1 MPSCP
6 IGFRKYSHLYKY
18 IFYCFICGS
27 LYDIIFYFGLFF
39 EETKLSNIFFDPIL
53 NQHSLFKSFYKYLGY
68 IIFSFYYYHRKKR
81 NKNNENNSENN
92 SYNIIKESG
101 SMKSNKST
109 MLKYELIYYEEHLVH
124 KYDGLKLLII
134 CLCFAF
140 FLELKYL
147 LVFLDLR
154 EFELGLFYILFTS
167 IFMLHYYKTRLYIHQ
182 LFSLIL
188 SSIINLIIFII
199 VNYTSFNKD
208 IDDIETEENIAE
220 IIRGRN
226 LYCILIYF
234 LYFLISL
241 AISFSRVK
249 AKTVME
255 LKNIS
260 PYKIIFFTGCFGLII
275 NLICLIFSSIFKCN
289 EDYCE
294 GVINFEKGDIVYN
307 FDSFPIYFSNLKY
320 RFNENKIYFFIE
332 IIIIYPLSSFL
343 IFNKYLCE
351 ILMIYFLNPIYIL
364 VSDNFYF
371 TLQYILLIIYNF
383 KKASFNWTKLI
394 LLTSEN
400 FSAAILYLVYL
411 EIIEL
416 RFCGFEKNLK
426 RKIYERSKTE
436 VSTEYK

>member
-1 MPSCP
+1 
-6 IGFRKYSHLYKY
+6 
-18 IFYCFICGS
+18 
-27 LYDIIFYFGLFF
+27 
-39 EETKLSNIFFDPIL
+39 
-53 NQHSLFKSFYKYLGY
+53 LGY
-68 IIFSFYYYHRKKR
+68 IIFSIYYYHRKKR

-109 MLKYELIYYEEHLVH
+109 MLKYELIYYEEHSVH
-124 KYDGLKLLII
+124 KYDGMKLLII

-208 IDDIETEENIAE
+208 NDDIETEENIAE
-220 IIRGRN
+220 IIRGKN

-260 PYKIIFFTGCFGLII
+260 PYKIIFFTGSFGLII

-289 EDYCE
+289 EDFCE
-294 GVINFEKGDIVYN
+294 GVINFEKQDIVYN
-307 FDSFPIYFSNLKY
+307 FDSFPIYFSNLRY

-332 IIIIYPLSSFL
+332 IIILYPLSSFL

-394 LLTSEN
+394 LLALEN

-416 RFCGFEKNLK
+416 RFCGLEKNLK
-426 RKIYERSKTE
+426 RKIYERSKSE
-436 VSTEYK
+436 VITEYNIFDNNSEFGSEDNDNEKSQIEINNF